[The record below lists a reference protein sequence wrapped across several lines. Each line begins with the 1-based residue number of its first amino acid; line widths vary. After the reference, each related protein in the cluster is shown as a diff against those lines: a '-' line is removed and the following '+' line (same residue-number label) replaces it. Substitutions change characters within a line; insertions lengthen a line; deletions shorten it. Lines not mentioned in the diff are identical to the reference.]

1 MIIRDNSWR
10 PLLWYA
16 ALINL
21 VQQKELNIG
30 FISSSVPISSPPST
44 QETDSRGERGREAA
58 GQPADAAASAGSFP
72 EDVEPAIAAG
82 PALPAQLLPL
92 RPAEPAAL
100 GRRQ

>member
-1 MIIRDNSWR
+1 M
-10 PLLWYA
+10 
-16 ALINL
+16 
-21 VQQKELNIG
+21 G
-30 FISSSVPISSPPST
+30 FLSSSVPLLSCPFT
-44 QETDSRGERGREAA
+44 QETDRRGARGREAA

-72 EDVEPAIAAG
+72 EDVEPASAAG